1 MPKPGERT
9 VSVTYRKTTHADLP
23 AITTLLKAAQ
33 LPLDGVEDHVDE
45 FRAAVTANGVLV
57 GCAGLERYGTV
68 ALLRSVACAPAYR
81 NAGLAG
87 ALIGQIL
94 GDAKQAGAIE
104 VYLLTTTA
112 PRYFDRLGFEEIAR
126 ERLPLALSPSR
137 ELQGACPAQAIA
149 MRLAL

>member
-1 MPKPGERT
+1 M
-9 VSVTYRKTTHADLP
+9 SVIYRKATHADLS
-23 AITTLLKAAQ
+23 AITTLLNTAK
-33 LPLDGVEDHVDE
+33 LPLEGVVDHIGD
-45 FRAAVTANGVLV
+45 FRVAVTADGVLV
-57 GCAGLERYGTV
+57 GCAGMERYGTI

-87 ALIGQIL
+87 ALIGEIL
-94 GDAKQAGAIE
+94 GDAKQSGAIE

-112 PRYFDRLGFEEIAR
+112 PRYFDRLGFEEISR
-126 ERLPLALSPSR
+126 EKLPVALSPSR